1 MPGKKSDDRHWSQGS
16 EQQPGITF
24 SDGKD
29 PLEPDWE
36 SEGVPKEPSERP
48 DVVQRDAEIAS
59 EGSTPGETA
68 SKPHNSRT
76 KATTKKGDDDA
87 EGQAQE
93 EEQQPQEAPDSEA
106 QDAEVLT
113 VEGQRGAEVQWTT
126 SAETA
131 VVRRT
136 SVPAG
141 VSRYEPEN
149 LREAATLAKY
159 LATSNL
165 VPKAFQGR
173 PQDLLLVLMRGAEL
187 GVSAATAI
195 QNAHVIDGK
204 VAFSADLLTGV
215 IKRNPD
221 CEYIYPV
228 ESTSEKA
235 VVIAKRRG
243 YPEPIKAEFNMQMA
257 QRAGLLNKN
266 NWKTY
271 PADMM
276 IARAKLR
283 AGRQLFEDLLAGLY
297 SQEELEGF
305 PRETETVPGNGG
317 SRLDAA
323 VEKLQGAS

>member
-1 MPGKKSDDRHWSQGS
+1 MPGKKSDERHWSQGS

-36 SEGVPKEPSERP
+36 AEEAKQDTSERP
-48 DVVQRDAEIAS
+48 EDVQRDDATAS
-59 EGSTPGETA
+59 EGSTTRKTA
-68 SKPHNSRT
+68 PKPQKSRT
-76 KATTKKGDDDA
+76 KTATKKGDDDA

-93 EEQQPQEAPDSEA
+93 EEQQPKEAPEPQA

-113 VEGQRGAEVQWTT
+113 VEGDRGAEVQWTT
-126 SAETA
+126 SAEQA
-131 VVRRT
+131 IARRS

-141 VSRYEPEN
+141 VTRYEPEN

-165 VPKAFQGR
+165 VPKAFQNR

-215 IKRNPD
+215 IKRNAD

-257 QRAGLLNKN
+257 QKAGLLNKN

-297 SQEELEGF
+297 SQEELESL
-305 PRETETVPGNGG
+305 PRETEAAPGNGG
-317 SRLDAA
+317 TRLDAA